1 MKKLLSFT
9 LVAVMLLSTL
19 MLSSCDFLT
28 NIFNPSSN
36 QDAGRTTITEMEW
49 LNAFNVTNYT
59 MNVQMNGESII
70 TVIAADTKGY
80 INYSGSLNAYIDGE
94 KQIYVMEY
102 DGVYYGVMPEGSSL
116 DGLNF
121 ALSEVNFG
129 LLPEID
135 NFSDLNYNADAKV
148 YTYKDDSM
156 LMELAFLDGKLVSI
170 NAVSVNS
177 SYYDIKLEVKNI
189 GTTTLEIPEYVDLSD
204 GKVESNNAGAS
215 AVTTVTKEQFESAFE
230 ISNATITLN
239 MGIQAQRMKYTET
252 ASESIYISSG
262 MSQTSR
268 YEVLVDGVWYSLER
282 NYDSQI
288 DDYYY
293 IAKESYSQGNN
304 GLNSLFSS
312 VSFENMVYNAVGRYY
327 EGIIDGMQTY
337 WYFADG
343 QLSQIVVLAPYAGG
357 KPSEVIVTIS
367 DVGTTVID
375 LPEYTIYHDPNA
387 FDEAEWNELMSI
399 TNFTVYT
406 SVYEVVYDEEYEG
419 YTFNDSARVMQLAE
433 NGYKATVTNIDGEEV
448 EINYYLAFIDGEVY
462 YLNNYDEATG
472 TYTATKYEEL
482 PLEDIKLGEVFE
494 VEFEYS
500 QFEYYENMG
509 RYHYDFEDEE
519 KYIRMYF
526 DFSDGQ
532 LVKFYYLESYKDDS
546 FHTER
551 EYTFSNFGTTV
562 IELPEYTIV
571 E

>member
-1 MKKLLSFT
+1 MKRFLSLT

-80 INYSGSLNAYIDGE
+80 INYSGSMNAYIDGE

-135 NFSDLNYNADAKV
+135 NFSNLNYNADAKV

-170 NAVSVNS
+170 NAVSLASN
-177 SYYDIKLEVKNI
+177 YDVKFEVKNV
-189 GTTTLEIPEYVDLSD
+189 GTTTLEIPEYIDLSD

-239 MGIQAQRMKYTET
+239 MGIQVQRMKYTET

-268 YEVLVDGVWYSLER
+268 YEVLIDGVWYSLER

-293 IAKESYSQGNN
+293 IAKEISYQSNN

-312 VSFENMVYNAVGRYY
+312 VSFENLVYNAVGRYY

-387 FDEAEWNELMSI
+387 FDEAEWNELMAKN
-399 TNFTVYT
+399 NFTVYMSEHKT
-406 SVYEVVYDEEYEG
+406 VYNEEYHE
-419 YTFNDSARVMQLAE
+419 YIFDDVEYIYQLAE
-433 NGYKATVTNIDGEEV
+433 NGCHSIITYYEDEYV
-448 EINYYLAFIDGEVY
+448 EYESYLAFEDGEVY
-462 YLNNYDEATG
+462 YLSSYDETTG
-472 TYTATKYEEL
+472 IYTATKYEEKSL
-482 PLEDIKLGEVFE
+482 DEIVLGEVFE
-494 VEFEYS
+494 VEFDYS
-500 QFEYYENMG
+500 QFEYYEYMA
-509 RYHYDFEDEE
+509 RYQYNFEDSE

-532 LVKFYYLESYKDDS
+532 LVKFYYLESYYDGS
-546 FHTER
+546 FYIER

-562 IELPEYTIV
+562 VELPEYTIV

>member
-1 MKKLLSFT
+1 MKKLLSIM
-9 LVAVMLLSTL
+9 LVVVMLLTTL

-80 INYSGSLNAYIDGE
+80 INYSGSMNAYIDGE

-135 NFSDLNYNADAKV
+135 NLSDLDYNADAKV
-148 YTYKDDSM
+148 YTYKDNSM

-170 NAVSVNS
+170 NAVSVDSN
-177 SYYDIKLEVKNI
+177 YDVKLEVKNV
-189 GTTTLEIPEYVDLSD
+189 GTTTLEIPEYIDLSD

-268 YEVLVDGVWYSLER
+268 YEVLIDGVWYSLER

-288 DDYYY
+288 GDFYY
-293 IAKESYSQGNN
+293 IAKEISYQSNN
-304 GLNSLFSS
+304 GLNGLFSS
-312 VSFENMVYNAVGRYY
+312 VSFENLVYNAVGRYY

-387 FDEAEWNELMSI
+387 FDEAEWNEMMLTS
-399 TNFTVYT
+399 NFTAEGKYFHHYYDVNAQEM
-406 SVYEVVYDEEYEG
+406 VYEEYNVLIETSENGIKINNLENFEPYIVGAIVDGIMYDIGYNESENRYEG
-419 YTFNDSARVMQLAE
+419 VRNDAFEIMTIASILNLDIDYSKLEYSEYVGSYSYVNAE
-433 NGYKATVTNIDGEEV
+433 EGNIHLTIHFKNGIITSLTCYGIRYEGDQPISYFIE
-448 EINYYLAFIDGEVY
+448 LAF
-462 YLNNYDEATG
+462 
-472 TYTATKYEEL
+472 
-482 PLEDIKLGEVFE
+482 
-494 VEFEYS
+494 
-500 QFEYYENMG
+500 
-509 RYHYDFEDEE
+509 
-519 KYIRMYF
+519 
-526 DFSDGQ
+526 
-532 LVKFYYLESYKDDS
+532 
-546 FHTER
+546 
-551 EYTFSNFGTTV
+551 SNVGTTV
-562 IELPEYTIV
+562 VELPEYTIV